1 MTNLGNPSTEVQTLA
16 RGVVFARDRVLQGD
30 WTPKYANQQVEQQT
44 HECEQMLIFYGC
56 TDINVYAHVSPS
68 GATRTENCSPATSS
82 RRASDHAPLPSP
94 AVGQRLGHCLPGM
107 A

>member
-16 RGVVFARDRVLQGD
+16 RAVVFARDRVLQGD
-30 WTPKYANQQVEQQT
+30 WTPKYANEQVEQQT

-68 GATRTENCSPATSS
+68 G
-82 RRASDHAPLPSP
+82 RALLKWAYRDKDGELFTGNIVPT
-94 AVGQRLGHCLPGM
+94 GF
-107 A
+107 

>member
-68 GATRTENCSPATSS
+68 GRALLKWRYRDKDGELFTGNLHPTSQS
-82 RRASDHAPLPSP
+82 
-94 AVGQRLGHCLPGM
+94 
-107 A
+107 

>member
-1 MTNLGNPSTEVQTLA
+1 MTNLGNPSHEVQTLA

-44 HECEQMLIFYGC
+44 HECEQMLIFFGC

-68 GATRTENCSPATSS
+68 G
-82 RRASDHAPLPSP
+82 RALLKWRYRDKDGELYTGNVIPT
-94 AVGQRLGHCLPGM
+94 GF
-107 A
+107 